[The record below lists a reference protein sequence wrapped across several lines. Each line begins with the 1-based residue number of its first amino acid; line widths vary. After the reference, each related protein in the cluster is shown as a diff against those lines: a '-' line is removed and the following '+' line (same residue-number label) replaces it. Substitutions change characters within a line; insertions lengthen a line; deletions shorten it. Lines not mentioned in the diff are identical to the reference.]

1 MWDPVGLWPVYAMVF
16 FTVALAVWAV
26 LAWWWPDA
34 RQQRW
39 HALVQGAMHGAMHDA
54 MHDVMHGA
62 APGQDAGGPL
72 ASWWQRQ
79 SQSEA
84 WQALRRALR
93 HLGAWVA
100 GPDATHSLRQ
110 QLQQA
115 GWSGEGAVD
124 AYRVA
129 SLLGLLA
136 GAALAGLALA
146 LGVLPAWLSSSS
158 WQGLAALLLAAWAGL
173 RSPQLL
179 LHWRRQRRQREI
191 FNAFA
196 GALDLMRVC
205 VQAGLGLDAAMDRV
219 GRELRWACPPLAQEF
234 QLTGLALRAGAS
246 RPDAL
251 RQMAARIGLP
261 EVDAL
266 VGLLVQSDRFG
277 TPISDTLRVHAQM
290 LRLQRSQRAQA
301 AAARLPVQLVIPL
314 VFCVFPALLT
324 VLLGPA
330 VLGVMHNLLPS
341 LTAR

>member
-16 FTVALAVWAV
+16 FTVAVAVWAV

-39 HALVQGAMHGAMHDA
+39 RSLVQGSTDA
-54 MHDVMHGA
+54 TGFGQ
-62 APGQDAGGPL
+62 APGLWRAWRQRWHSPAWQPLRRFLRRLAGGVSGPDT
-72 ASWWQRQ
+72 A
-79 SQSEA
+79 
-84 WQALRRALR
+84 QALRL
-93 HLGAWVA
+93 
-100 GPDATHSLRQ
+100 

-115 GWSGEGAVD
+115 GWSSDGAID
-124 AYRVA
+124 IYRWM

-136 GAALAGLALA
+136 GAVGMATLLMSAALPLPGGGNAL
-146 LGVLPAWLSSSS
+146 S
-158 WQGLAALLLAAWAGL
+158 WQGLVWLVLAAWAGL
-173 RSPQLL
+173 RLPQGV
-179 LHWRRQRRQREI
+179 LHWRRRRRQRDI

-205 VQAGLGLDAAMDRV
+205 VQAGLGLDAAIDRV
-219 GRELRWACPPLAQEF
+219 GRELRWSCPPLAQEF
-234 QLTGLALRAGAS
+234 QLTGLALRAGAA
-246 RPDAL
+246 RAEAL

-261 EVDAL
+261 EIDAL

-277 TPISDTLRVHAQM
+277 TPVSDTLRVHAQM
-290 LRLQRSQRAQA
+290 LRVQRSQRAQA

-314 VFCVFPALLT
+314 VFCIFPALLT

>member
-26 LAWWWPDA
+26 MAWWWPDP

-39 HALVQGAMHGAMHDA
+39 QALVQGAMHGASPGSSPGEA
-54 MHDVMHGA
+54 TGA
-62 APGQDAGGPL
+62 AVV
-72 ASWWQRQ
+72 SWWQRHGQ
-79 SQSEA
+79 HKT
-84 WQALRRALR
+84 WQALRRVLR
-93 HLGAWVA
+93 TLGAWLA

-115 GWSGEGAVD
+115 GWADEAALD
-124 AYRVA
+124 TYRVA
-129 SLLGLLA
+129 SLLGLLVGA
-136 GAALAGLALA
+136 GLMGLALA
-146 LGVLPAWLSSSS
+146 MGVLPTWLSGSS
-158 WQGLAALLLAAWAGL
+158 WQGLAGLVLAAWAGL

-205 VQAGLGLDAAMDRV
+205 VQAGLGLDAAIDRV
-219 GRELRWACPPLAQEF
+219 GRELRWSCPPLSQEF
-234 QLTGLALRAGAS
+234 QLTGLALRAGAA
-246 RPDAL
+246 RAEAL

-261 EVDAL
+261 EIDAL

-277 TPISDTLRVHAQM
+277 TPVSDTLRVHAQM